1 MGGPRLI
8 LLILVFPCKL
18 HGAAYGKGIYLSPI
32 SSISF
37 GYSGKTYS
45 LAILTLFILHPV
57 CEYMIC
63 AVSPPPSWI
72 LGLCPLSPQSWIWS
86 VFLNFILLEIWIL
99 HKVRPFISPSLR

>member
-37 GYSGKTYS
+37 GYSGKKYS
-45 LAILTLFILHPV
+45 LATLTLFTLHPFCDYV
-57 CEYMIC
+57 IY
-63 AVSPPPSWI
+63 AVSSSIIDTWSMSA
-72 LGLCPLSPQSWIWS
+72 LSPIMDT
-86 VFLNFILLEIWIL
+86 
-99 HKVRPFISPSLR
+99 